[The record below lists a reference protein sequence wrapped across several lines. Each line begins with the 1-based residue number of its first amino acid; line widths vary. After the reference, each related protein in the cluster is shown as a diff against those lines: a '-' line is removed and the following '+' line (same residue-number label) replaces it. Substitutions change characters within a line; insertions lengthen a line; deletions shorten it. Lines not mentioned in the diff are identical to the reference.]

1 MEKLL
6 LYKVRQNAEITK
18 IASQMRIK
26 TIEIEPSQ
34 LNQTIQ
40 SLAEGRPSLL
50 AAPFAGNAPQESVLI
65 FCDFQEKHFDKMLFT
80 LRQRQIT
87 TDYKAVLTPT
97 NKDWTVMR
105 LLLELGHEKRGIQ
118 NAGRTQV

>member
-26 TIEIEPSQ
+26 TMEIEPSQ

-50 AAPFAGNAPQESVLI
+50 AAPIAGNAPQESV
-65 FCDFQEKHFDKMLFT
+65 
-80 LRQRQIT
+80 RQRQIT

-118 NAGRTQV
+118 NAGRTQA